1 MLKKLFT
8 KMQRQIVS
16 FRTVLILL
24 WGASPQAIILL
35 ILASSLTGFLTPI
48 GLLCTQHFLDAIV
61 RSVSAGGKFA
71 SVVIWLLLL
80 LGVTLFG
87 NLTSMA
93 LQTLRAN
100 FSDVLALHITQKT
113 LAKYQVIHAEAF
125 EKKEIYDRIHM
136 AVTETP
142 NRCALYI
149 DMICGVT
156 KAVVSLTG
164 VIAILASFDV
174 RIVFATCCLTIPLL
188 KIKNKISIKKY
199 GIYRQ
204 QAESHRL
211 CNSLFAILLNAPNI
225 PELKV
230 MNGGNYIANE
240 IGTTIQQQNGDN
252 RAIRARTLK
261 ADTAAIGIS
270 NAITFGVKIWI
281 VVSAIS
287 QELTVGSIYQM
298 LSAFDSMQTL
308 LQSLVYQIS
317 SGYEQSLYVSNL
329 LVLWGLSEEST
340 KMQVELT
347 APIQKIEFCDVSFSY
362 PGSARPA
369 LKNVNLTLTTG
380 SLYTIIGENGSG
392 KSTLIKLMLGLYTPT
407 QGEIMVNE
415 KPIST
420 WSPSSLRKQMSA
432 VFQNQI
438 HYPFDVK
445 TNIGVVEPFRMT
457 NRNDVHSAAERAQA
471 DSFIQ
476 QLPHGYETQL
486 CKEWKDGFELSGGQ
500 WQRIALA
507 RFLFPDASL
516 CILDE
521 PFSALDT
528 VAEEHILKE
537 ILANQSNKITV
548 LITHRYDDLTDQ
560 ENIIVMEDTPQFF
573 VMFWNSIGQ
582 SVAQVAGNLLVG
594 APAAWAISRLRFR
607 GRSMVRG
614 LYIVLM
620 LLPFQVTM
628 VPSYLVL
635 RQFGLLDTPW
645 AIILPGIFST
655 FPVFIMERG
664 FDTVPREVL
673 ESASID
679 GANQWQRFWRI
690 GIPLGIPGLI
700 SALTLGFLDAWNAIE
715 QPMTF
720 LESPQYWPLS
730 LFFTDPANLDTKQ
743 LGLAMA
749 ASLWMLLPS
758 ILAFRFGQTYLEA
771 GLTKGAVKG

>member
-1 MLKKLFT
+1 
-8 KMQRQIVS
+8 
-16 FRTVLILL
+16 
-24 WGASPQAIILL
+24 
-35 ILASSLTGFLTPI
+35 
-48 GLLCTQHFLDAIV
+48 
-61 RSVSAGGKFA
+61 
-71 SVVIWLLLL
+71 
-80 LGVTLFG
+80 
-87 NLTSMA
+87 
-93 LQTLRAN
+93 
-100 FSDVLALHITQKT
+100 
-113 LAKYQVIHAEAF
+113 
-125 EKKEIYDRIHM
+125 
-136 AVTETP
+136 
-142 NRCALYI
+142 
-149 DMICGVT
+149 MICGVT

-174 RIVFATCCLTIPLL
+174 RIVFATCCLMIPLL

-560 ENIIVMEDTPQFF
+560 ENIIVMED
-573 VMFWNSIGQ
+573 
-582 SVAQVAGNLLVG
+582 
-594 APAAWAISRLRFR
+594 
-607 GRSMVRG
+607 
-614 LYIVLM
+614 
-620 LLPFQVTM
+620 
-628 VPSYLVL
+628 
-635 RQFGLLDTPW
+635 
-645 AIILPGIFST
+645 
-655 FPVFIMERG
+655 
-664 FDTVPREVL
+664 
-673 ESASID
+673 
-679 GANQWQRFWRI
+679 
-690 GIPLGIPGLI
+690 
-700 SALTLGFLDAWNAIE
+700 
-715 QPMTF
+715 
-720 LESPQYWPLS
+720 
-730 LFFTDPANLDTKQ
+730 
-743 LGLAMA
+743 
-749 ASLWMLLPS
+749 
-758 ILAFRFGQTYLEA
+758 
-771 GLTKGAVKG
+771 GAVSAFGSFRELSTTSNVFAHLLRHIE

>member
-113 LAKYQVIHAEAF
+113 LAKYQVIHAETF

-369 LKNVNLTLTTG
+369 LKHVNLTLTTG

-560 ENIIVMEDTPQFF
+560 ENIIVMED
-573 VMFWNSIGQ
+573 
-582 SVAQVAGNLLVG
+582 
-594 APAAWAISRLRFR
+594 
-607 GRSMVRG
+607 
-614 LYIVLM
+614 
-620 LLPFQVTM
+620 
-628 VPSYLVL
+628 
-635 RQFGLLDTPW
+635 
-645 AIILPGIFST
+645 
-655 FPVFIMERG
+655 
-664 FDTVPREVL
+664 
-673 ESASID
+673 
-679 GANQWQRFWRI
+679 
-690 GIPLGIPGLI
+690 
-700 SALTLGFLDAWNAIE
+700 
-715 QPMTF
+715 
-720 LESPQYWPLS
+720 
-730 LFFTDPANLDTKQ
+730 
-743 LGLAMA
+743 
-749 ASLWMLLPS
+749 
-758 ILAFRFGQTYLEA
+758 
-771 GLTKGAVKG
+771 GAVSAFGSFRELSTTSNVFAHLLRHIE

>member
-113 LAKYQVIHAEAF
+113 LAKYQVIHAETF

-252 RAIRARTLK
+252 RAIRARTLRPT
-261 ADTAAIGIS
+261 TAAIGIS

-486 CKEWKDGFELSGGQ
+486 CKEWKDGFELSSGQ

-507 RFLFPDASL
+507 RFLFPDAS
-516 CILDE
+516 
-521 PFSALDT
+521 S
-528 VAEEHILKE
+528 
-537 ILANQSNKITV
+537 
-548 LITHRYDDLTDQ
+548 
-560 ENIIVMEDTPQFF
+560 
-573 VMFWNSIGQ
+573 
-582 SVAQVAGNLLVG
+582 
-594 APAAWAISRLRFR
+594 
-607 GRSMVRG
+607 SM
-614 LYIVLM
+614 
-620 LLPFQVTM
+620 
-628 VPSYLVL
+628 S
-635 RQFGLLDTPW
+635 
-645 AIILPGIFST
+645 
-655 FPVFIMERG
+655 
-664 FDTVPREVL
+664 
-673 ESASID
+673 
-679 GANQWQRFWRI
+679 
-690 GIPLGIPGLI
+690 
-700 SALTLGFLDAWNAIE
+700 
-715 QPMTF
+715 
-720 LESPQYWPLS
+720 
-730 LFFTDPANLDTKQ
+730 
-743 LGLAMA
+743 
-749 ASLWMLLPS
+749 
-758 ILAFRFGQTYLEA
+758 
-771 GLTKGAVKG
+771 

>member
-1 MLKKLFT
+1 
-8 KMQRQIVS
+8 
-16 FRTVLILL
+16 
-24 WGASPQAIILL
+24 
-35 ILASSLTGFLTPI
+35 
-48 GLLCTQHFLDAIV
+48 
-61 RSVSAGGKFA
+61 
-71 SVVIWLLLL
+71 
-80 LGVTLFG
+80 
-87 NLTSMA
+87 
-93 LQTLRAN
+93 
-100 FSDVLALHITQKT
+100 
-113 LAKYQVIHAEAF
+113 
-125 EKKEIYDRIHM
+125 
-136 AVTETP
+136 
-142 NRCALYI
+142 
-149 DMICGVT
+149 
-156 KAVVSLTG
+156 
-164 VIAILASFDV
+164 
-174 RIVFATCCLTIPLL
+174 
-188 KIKNKISIKKY
+188 
-199 GIYRQ
+199 
-204 QAESHRL
+204 
-211 CNSLFAILLNAPNI
+211 
-225 PELKV
+225 

-560 ENIIVMEDTPQFF
+560 ENIIVMED
-573 VMFWNSIGQ
+573 
-582 SVAQVAGNLLVG
+582 
-594 APAAWAISRLRFR
+594 
-607 GRSMVRG
+607 
-614 LYIVLM
+614 
-620 LLPFQVTM
+620 
-628 VPSYLVL
+628 
-635 RQFGLLDTPW
+635 
-645 AIILPGIFST
+645 
-655 FPVFIMERG
+655 
-664 FDTVPREVL
+664 
-673 ESASID
+673 
-679 GANQWQRFWRI
+679 
-690 GIPLGIPGLI
+690 
-700 SALTLGFLDAWNAIE
+700 
-715 QPMTF
+715 
-720 LESPQYWPLS
+720 
-730 LFFTDPANLDTKQ
+730 
-743 LGLAMA
+743 
-749 ASLWMLLPS
+749 
-758 ILAFRFGQTYLEA
+758 
-771 GLTKGAVKG
+771 GAVSAFGSFRELSTTSNVFAHLLRHIE

>member
-347 APIQKIEFCDVSFSY
+347 APIQKIEFCDVFLSRLSKASIKEREFN
-362 PGSARPA
+362 AD
-369 LKNVNLTLTTG
+369 N
-380 SLYTIIGENGSG
+380 GELIYDYWG
-392 KSTLIKLMLGLYTPT
+392 K
-407 QGEIMVNE
+407 
-415 KPIST
+415 
-420 WSPSSLRKQMSA
+420 
-432 VFQNQI
+432 
-438 HYPFDVK
+438 
-445 TNIGVVEPFRMT
+445 
-457 NRNDVHSAAERAQA
+457 
-471 DSFIQ
+471 
-476 QLPHGYETQL
+476 
-486 CKEWKDGFELSGGQ
+486 
-500 WQRIALA
+500 WQRKK
-507 RFLFPDASL
+507 
-516 CILDE
+516 
-521 PFSALDT
+521 
-528 VAEEHILKE
+528 H
-537 ILANQSNKITV
+537 
-548 LITHRYDDLTDQ
+548 TD
-560 ENIIVMEDTPQFF
+560 
-573 VMFWNSIGQ
+573 
-582 SVAQVAGNLLVG
+582 
-594 APAAWAISRLRFR
+594 
-607 GRSMVRG
+607 
-614 LYIVLM
+614 
-620 LLPFQVTM
+620 
-628 VPSYLVL
+628 
-635 RQFGLLDTPW
+635 
-645 AIILPGIFST
+645 
-655 FPVFIMERG
+655 
-664 FDTVPREVL
+664 
-673 ESASID
+673 
-679 GANQWQRFWRI
+679 
-690 GIPLGIPGLI
+690 
-700 SALTLGFLDAWNAIE
+700 
-715 QPMTF
+715 
-720 LESPQYWPLS
+720 
-730 LFFTDPANLDTKQ
+730 
-743 LGLAMA
+743 
-749 ASLWMLLPS
+749 
-758 ILAFRFGQTYLEA
+758 
-771 GLTKGAVKG
+771 

>member
-113 LAKYQVIHAEAF
+113 LAKYQVIHAETF

-270 NAITFGVKIWI
+270 NAITF
-281 VVSAIS
+281 
-287 QELTVGSIYQM
+287 
-298 LSAFDSMQTL
+298 
-308 LQSLVYQIS
+308 
-317 SGYEQSLYVSNL
+317 
-329 LVLWGLSEEST
+329 
-340 KMQVELT
+340 
-347 APIQKIEFCDVSFSY
+347 
-362 PGSARPA
+362 
-369 LKNVNLTLTTG
+369 
-380 SLYTIIGENGSG
+380 
-392 KSTLIKLMLGLYTPT
+392 
-407 QGEIMVNE
+407 
-415 KPIST
+415 
-420 WSPSSLRKQMSA
+420 
-432 VFQNQI
+432 
-438 HYPFDVK
+438 
-445 TNIGVVEPFRMT
+445 
-457 NRNDVHSAAERAQA
+457 
-471 DSFIQ
+471 
-476 QLPHGYETQL
+476 
-486 CKEWKDGFELSGGQ
+486 
-500 WQRIALA
+500 
-507 RFLFPDASL
+507 
-516 CILDE
+516 
-521 PFSALDT
+521 
-528 VAEEHILKE
+528 
-537 ILANQSNKITV
+537 
-548 LITHRYDDLTDQ
+548 
-560 ENIIVMEDTPQFF
+560 
-573 VMFWNSIGQ
+573 
-582 SVAQVAGNLLVG
+582 
-594 APAAWAISRLRFR
+594 
-607 GRSMVRG
+607 
-614 LYIVLM
+614 
-620 LLPFQVTM
+620 
-628 VPSYLVL
+628 
-635 RQFGLLDTPW
+635 
-645 AIILPGIFST
+645 
-655 FPVFIMERG
+655 
-664 FDTVPREVL
+664 
-673 ESASID
+673 
-679 GANQWQRFWRI
+679 
-690 GIPLGIPGLI
+690 
-700 SALTLGFLDAWNAIE
+700 
-715 QPMTF
+715 
-720 LESPQYWPLS
+720 
-730 LFFTDPANLDTKQ
+730 
-743 LGLAMA
+743 
-749 ASLWMLLPS
+749 
-758 ILAFRFGQTYLEA
+758 
-771 GLTKGAVKG
+771 

>member
-1 MLKKLFT
+1 M
-8 KMQRQIVS
+8 
-16 FRTVLILL
+16 
-24 WGASPQAIILL
+24 
-35 ILASSLTGFLTPI
+35 
-48 GLLCTQHFLDAIV
+48 
-61 RSVSAGGKFA
+61 
-71 SVVIWLLLL
+71 
-80 LGVTLFG
+80 FG

-347 APIQKIEFCDVSFSY
+347 APIK
-362 PGSARPA
+362 
-369 LKNVNLTLTTG
+369 K
-380 SLYTIIGENGSG
+380 
-392 KSTLIKLMLGLYTPT
+392 
-407 QGEIMVNE
+407 
-415 KPIST
+415 
-420 WSPSSLRKQMSA
+420 
-432 VFQNQI
+432 
-438 HYPFDVK
+438 
-445 TNIGVVEPFRMT
+445 
-457 NRNDVHSAAERAQA
+457 
-471 DSFIQ
+471 
-476 QLPHGYETQL
+476 
-486 CKEWKDGFELSGGQ
+486 
-500 WQRIALA
+500 
-507 RFLFPDASL
+507 
-516 CILDE
+516 
-521 PFSALDT
+521 
-528 VAEEHILKE
+528 
-537 ILANQSNKITV
+537 
-548 LITHRYDDLTDQ
+548 
-560 ENIIVMEDTPQFF
+560 
-573 VMFWNSIGQ
+573 
-582 SVAQVAGNLLVG
+582 
-594 APAAWAISRLRFR
+594 
-607 GRSMVRG
+607 
-614 LYIVLM
+614 
-620 LLPFQVTM
+620 
-628 VPSYLVL
+628 
-635 RQFGLLDTPW
+635 
-645 AIILPGIFST
+645 
-655 FPVFIMERG
+655 
-664 FDTVPREVL
+664 
-673 ESASID
+673 
-679 GANQWQRFWRI
+679 
-690 GIPLGIPGLI
+690 
-700 SALTLGFLDAWNAIE
+700 
-715 QPMTF
+715 
-720 LESPQYWPLS
+720 
-730 LFFTDPANLDTKQ
+730 
-743 LGLAMA
+743 
-749 ASLWMLLPS
+749 
-758 ILAFRFGQTYLEA
+758 
-771 GLTKGAVKG
+771 